1 MLNKEVY
8 TSALETFGAYT
19 QTMMVFEEMAELQK
33 ELCKDLRGE
42 DRIDQIAEEIADV
55 SIMLDQMMLLH
66 NCEAS
71 VAEVKSLKVDRLRR
85 TVDKRRRGIR

>member
-42 DRIDQIAEEIADV
+42 DRADQIAEEIADV

-66 NCEAS
+66 NCEAA